1 MKKVN
6 EVKKR
11 VISRSDINSFFDGLD
26 ISIFLNLSPFIS
38 IYLFEDFVDL
48 NLSIILIT
56 SLIFLSFTVRFFS
69 GIVFEYFDNFKHNI
83 YKFFCIYLIVS
94 YGLMLLLPG
103 SSLFLGFMFI
113 CLNRI
118 LVGYNNTIFFSPLLE
133 NNSRTMSQFFNV
145 KLWLFFLTGILIGLS
160 FCKILNQIYS
170 NAQLINGFWKVGIIP
185 LIIFIL
191 VKFLFDKNNRQIN
204 DFLNSENKIFKYD
217 FGFNDL
223 KDFFNSISLLLPLII
238 FLLFITNSWLSSFVI
253 PENKQLS
260 EISYV
265 NIILIVLVFICSNF
279 IFRLFKRFLP
289 FNVVNIS
296 AILVFLTLFLVSN
309 NVTSY
314 SLDLLKFTISVF
326 SGLSLAIFNLDAKIN
341 SNSFN
346 NSYTRTLNI
355 LFLILSLIMP
365 IIIYYLLFNSIHY
378 QNIYLILL
386 VLYMIII
393 SVHFLSNKLKKSD

>member
-1 MKKVN
+1 MK
-6 EVKKR
+6 
-11 VISRSDINSFFDGLD
+11 I
-26 ISIFLNLSPFIS
+26 
-38 IYLFEDFVDL
+38 
-48 NLSIILIT
+48 
-56 SLIFLSFTVRFFS
+56 
-69 GIVFEYFDNFKHNI
+69 
-83 YKFFCIYLIVS
+83 
-94 YGLMLLLPG
+94 
-103 SSLFLGFMFI
+103 
-113 CLNRI
+113 
-118 LVGYNNTIFFSPLLE
+118 
-133 NNSRTMSQFFNV
+133 
-145 KLWLFFLTGILIGLS
+145 
-160 FCKILNQIYS
+160 
-170 NAQLINGFWKVGIIP
+170 
-185 LIIFIL
+185 
-191 VKFLFDKNNRQIN
+191 
-204 DFLNSENKIFKYD
+204 KYD

-378 QNIYLILL
+378 QNIYLIIL

>member
-1 MKKVN
+1 
-6 EVKKR
+6 
-11 VISRSDINSFFDGLD
+11 
-26 ISIFLNLSPFIS
+26 
-38 IYLFEDFVDL
+38 
-48 NLSIILIT
+48 
-56 SLIFLSFTVRFFS
+56 
-69 GIVFEYFDNFKHNI
+69 
-83 YKFFCIYLIVS
+83 
-94 YGLMLLLPG
+94 MLLLPG
-103 SSLFLGFMFI
+103 SSLFLGFIFI

-265 NIILIVLVFICSNF
+265 NI
-279 IFRLFKRFLP
+279 
-289 FNVVNIS
+289 
-296 AILVFLTLFLVSN
+296 
-309 NVTSY
+309 
-314 SLDLLKFTISVF
+314 
-326 SGLSLAIFNLDAKIN
+326 
-341 SNSFN
+341 
-346 NSYTRTLNI
+346 
-355 LFLILSLIMP
+355 M
-365 IIIYYLLFNSIHY
+365 
-378 QNIYLILL
+378 
-386 VLYMIII
+386 
-393 SVHFLSNKLKKSD
+393 KKN

>member
-38 IYLFEDFVDL
+38 IYLFENFVDL

-56 SLIFLSFTVRFFS
+56 SLIFLSYTVRFFS

-83 YKFFCIYLIVS
+83 YKFFCIYLIIS
-94 YGLMLLLPG
+94 YGLILLLPG
-103 SSLFLGFMFI
+103 SSLFLGFIFI
-113 CLNRI
+113 CLNRF
-118 LVGYNNTIFFSPLLE
+118 LVGYNNTIFFSPLIE
-133 NNSRTMSQFFNV
+133 NNSRIMSQFFNV
-145 KLWLFFLTGILIGLS
+145 KLWLFFLTGILIGLF

-185 LIIFIL
+185 LMIFIL
-191 VKFLFDKNNRQIN
+191 AKFLFDKNNTQLN

-217 FGFNDL
+217 FGSKDL
-223 KDFFNSISLLLPLII
+223 KDFFNSISLLLPLIM

-279 IFRLFKRFLP
+279 IFKLFKRFLP
-289 FNVVNIS
+289 FNVVNIR
-296 AILVFLTLFLVSN
+296 AILVFLTLFLVSK

-314 SLDLLKFTISVF
+314 SIDLLKFTISVF

-355 LFLILSLIMP
+355 LFLILSFIMP

-386 VLYMIII
+386 LLYMIII
-393 SVHFLSNKLKKSD
+393 CVHFLSNKLKKSD